1 MSDPTNTEI
10 AAALDELGDLYELDG
25 AVIHRIVAYRNAAKA
40 IREAPM
46 SVTALAREGRATEL
60 AGVGQIIQEK
70 VLALADGGEIPTL
83 VKMRAKFP
91 PGLIA
96 ITRLP
101 GLGPKRARR
110 LYDELGIDSLEALR
124 VAAENEQMRA
134 LKGFG
139 PKAEEAIL
147 ASLRLADAGE
157 KPARVV
163 LNKALAVGEPLVAAL
178 REHPA
183 SEHVELAGSARRMTD
198 TVKDLDVIATATDPL
213 ALARA
218 AVALDL
224 VQDAGTPAA
233 AGVRLRTHTG
243 IAVDLRIVEP
253 GQFGN
258 LLQHLTGSKE
268 HNMAL
273 RDAAVRKGLHVSEYG
288 VLDDATGETHRCAT
302 EHEVYALLGLEY
314 IEPELRENR
323 GELEAAAAG
332 TLPKLI
338 EAGDLKGDLH
348 SHTTASDGTASIE
361 EMGAAARDFGYE
373 YLAITDHS
381 ASFGFGDEV
390 SPARLREQIAR
401 IRATEIDGIELLAGS
416 EVNILPDGS
425 LDYPDELLAEL
436 DWVIASVHSS
446 FRLPAEAMTDRI
458 VRAIEHPLVDA
469 IGHLSG
475 RKLERRAP
483 YSFDLE
489 RVIAAAA
496 ATGTML
502 EINSNPDRRDLSE
515 LHARAAAAAG
525 VPIVI
530 NTDSHRV
537 GGFEV
542 ARYGIATARRA
553 WLTAAQVLNTG
564 PWEAI
569 EAVRP
574 RNRLGIG
581 AAPPAARARRR
592 SRA

>member
-1 MSDPTNTEI
+1 
-10 AAALDELGDLYELDG
+10 
-25 AVIHRIVAYRNAAKA
+25 
-40 IREAPM
+40 
-46 SVTALAREGRATEL
+46 
-60 AGVGQIIQEK
+60 
-70 VLALADGGEIPTL
+70 
-83 VKMRAKFP
+83 
-91 PGLIA
+91 
-96 ITRLP
+96 
-101 GLGPKRARR
+101 
-110 LYDELGIDSLEALR
+110 
-124 VAAENEQMRA
+124 
-134 LKGFG
+134 
-139 PKAEEAIL
+139 
-147 ASLRLADAGE
+147 
-157 KPARVV
+157 
-163 LNKALAVGEPLVAAL
+163 
-178 REHPA
+178 
-183 SEHVELAGSARRMTD
+183 MTD

-218 AVALDL
+218 ATELHL
-224 VQDAGTPAA
+224 VEEAGSASA

-243 IAVDLRIVEP
+243 IHVDLRIVEP
-253 GQFGN
+253 DQFGN
-258 LLQHLTGSKE
+258 LLQHLTGSKQ

-288 VLDDATGETHRCAT
+288 LLDDATGETRRCAT

-332 TLPKLI
+332 TLPSLI
-338 EAGDLKGDLH
+338 EASDLRGDLH

-361 EMGAAARDFGYE
+361 EMALAAREYGYE

-390 SPARLREQIAR
+390 SPDRLREQIAR
-401 IRATEIDGIELLAGS
+401 IRAVEIDGIELLAGS

-425 LDYPDELLAEL
+425 PDYSDEVLAEL

-446 FRLPAEAMTDRI
+446 FRMPADTMTDRI

-483 YSFDLE
+483 YAFDLD
-489 RVIAAAA
+489 RVIDAAVR
-496 ATGTML
+496 TGTML
-502 EINSNPDRRDLSE
+502 EINSNPDRRDLSDTS
-515 LHARAAAAAG
+515 ARAAAAAG

-530 NTDSHRV
+530 NSDSHRV
-537 GGFEV
+537 AGFEV

-564 PWEAI
+564 PWSAI

-574 RNRLGIG
+574 RNREGL
-581 AAPPAARARRR
+581 AATRPAARARRR